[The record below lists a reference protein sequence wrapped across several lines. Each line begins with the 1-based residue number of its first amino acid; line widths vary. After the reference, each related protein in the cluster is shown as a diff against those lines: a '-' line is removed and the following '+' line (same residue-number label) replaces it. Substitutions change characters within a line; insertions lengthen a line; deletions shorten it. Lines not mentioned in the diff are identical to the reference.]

1 MVNGAC
7 FVRLARA
14 LPSTKAFALTGR
26 GALRPPYPG
35 CRSLRS
41 LAPGYKQTRL
51 RRVWDDFQPS
61 PLTPKSARKP
71 SCRTLH
77 TSLRNSHGPWEL
89 DSQPLGI
96 ELPAAGNIIPSPW
109 ESEYQPRALDVPAAG
124 TRSTSRGH
132 SKYLPLAIE
141 LPALG
146 NGIASRRQ
154 SDCQALWQPHCP
166 TAWQTQAHRQANRL
180 DPRPD
185 SISLTTH
192 RRAEPACRRF
202 RPSSFP
208 IPLCTANSSSPS
220 CS

>member
-14 LPSTKAFALTGR
+14 LPSTRAFALTGR

-51 RRVWDDFQPS
+51 RRVWDGLQPS

-77 TSLRNSHGPWEL
+77 TPLRNSHGPWEL

-96 ELPAAGNIIPSPW
+96 MFPALGNNVPSPW
-109 ESEYQPRALDVPAAG
+109 ESKYQPLALEVPAAG

-132 SKYLPLAIE
+132 SMYQPLAIE

-146 NGIASRRQ
+146 TRIASPWQWHCQPLAIRLPSPVATALPDCVANAGPPPGQ
-154 SDCQALWQPHCP
+154 SA
-166 TAWQTQAHRQANRL
+166 
-180 DPRPD
+180 
-185 SISLTTH
+185 
-192 RRAEPACRRF
+192 
-202 RPSSFP
+202 
-208 IPLCTANSSSPS
+208 
-220 CS
+220 

>member
-14 LPSTKAFALTGR
+14 LPSTRAFALTGR

-96 ELPAAGNIIPSPW
+96 MFPALRNNVPSPW
-109 ESEYQPRALDVPAAG
+109 ESEYQPRALEVPAAG

-132 SKYLPLAIE
+132 SKYQPRALE

-146 NGIASRRQ
+146 TRIASPWQWHCQPPAIRLPSPVATTLPDCVANAGPPPGQ
-154 SDCQALWQPHCP
+154 SA
-166 TAWQTQAHRQANRL
+166 
-180 DPRPD
+180 
-185 SISLTTH
+185 
-192 RRAEPACRRF
+192 
-202 RPSSFP
+202 
-208 IPLCTANSSSPS
+208 
-220 CS
+220 

>member
-14 LPSTKAFALTGR
+14 LPSTRAFALTGR

-51 RRVWDDFQPS
+51 RRVWDGLQPS

-71 SCRTLH
+71 SCRTH
-77 TSLRNSHGPWEL
+77 HIFLRNSHGPWEL

-96 ELPAAGNIIPSPW
+96 ELPAAGNNVPSPW
-109 ESEYQPRALDVPAAG
+109 ESEYQPRALEVPAAG

-132 SKYLPLAIE
+132 SMYQPRVLEVPAAGTRCTSRGHSKYQPPAIE

-146 NGIASRRQ
+146 NRIASPWQWHCQPPAIRLPSPVATALPDCVANAGPPPGQ
-154 SDCQALWQPHCP
+154 SA
-166 TAWQTQAHRQANRL
+166 
-180 DPRPD
+180 
-185 SISLTTH
+185 
-192 RRAEPACRRF
+192 
-202 RPSSFP
+202 
-208 IPLCTANSSSPS
+208 
-220 CS
+220 